1 MDSNM
6 AKSPAE
12 ILLGDIKQMRQRLQ
26 KKPLATI
33 ADVNRELRDNTY
45 PTLEAIVDQIVELD
59 GVIQEVVENQDN
71 YLQEDTAA
79 RILAA
84 LATAAALAEMVKEF
98 LPELD
103 DIRRKRFEDAI
114 QLFEVSA
121 QAAAE
126 EISEA
131 IVNYDDQGD
140 GNDGESQEDIEQEDD
155 GREGDEEG
163 PEGSRG
169 DG

>member
-1 MDSNM
+1 VDSNI

-33 ADVNRELRDNTY
+33 ADVNLELRNNTY
-45 PTLEAIVDQIVELD
+45 PIFEAIVDQIIELD

-84 LATAAALAEMVKEF
+84 LATATALAEMIKEL
-98 LPELD
+98 LPEFD
-103 DIRRKRFEDAI
+103 DLRRKRFEDAI
-114 QLFEVSA
+114 QLFEISA

-140 GNDGESQEDIEQEDD
+140 GNDGESQEDSEQENAGQKD
-155 GREGDEEG
+155 DEEG
-163 PEGSRG
+163 PEGDRG